1 MQIYGKKTCANCR
14 SFFFLK
20 TYKRLF
26 KISKRCK
33 DVLRPVFQDA
43 LLTNCRSQLKNFQRS
58 EAQTFVSTQP
68 ESLSFVM
75 KLECFVDREVVFFEK
90 LESFAEF
97 SVCSQLVSTFLFWCL
112 KLKLRWFL
120 QWLSYLAKFLQSL
133 NLASA
138 TRHIQNALQGIS
150 RVFWMLRPELLNIVM
165 LIHFVVVWYAKFT
178 CLHLTHWTQICRFLE
193 VLWVAQTS
201 EGSKGPRFEVDPS
214 SKWVRARQGPWSGL
228 EHKLCNWRDLL
239 PFSSPEKNDKWC
251 VQGRSRQFGPG
262 PPCPGRQVQAWWER
276 ERWERESQRWQKWQR
291 QRIQRSQRSQR
302 SQRQRLWKQRIQWKQ
317 WWLGFSHVV

>member
-14 SFFFLK
+14 RSFFLK

-58 EAQTFVSTQP
+58 EAQTFVSKQP

-97 SVCSQLVSTFLFWCL
+97 SVCSQLVSTVLFWCL

-133 NLASA
+133 NLDSA
-138 TRHIQNALQGIS
+138 TRHIQNALQGLS

-214 SKWVRARQGPWSGL
+214 SKWVRARQEKTLIRTCENTNFAICYHS
-228 EHKLCNWRDLL
+228 H
-239 PFSSPEKNDKWC
+239 PFSREKWC
-251 VQGRSRQFGPG
+251 QGRSRQFGPG

-291 QRIQRSQRSQR
+291 QRVQRIQR
-302 SQRQRLWKQRIQWKQ
+302 SQRQRLWKQRIRKQ
-317 WWLGFSHVV
+317 RWLGFSSHAV

>member
-14 SFFFLK
+14 RSFFLK

-26 KISKRCK
+26 KTKRCK

-58 EAQTFVSTQP
+58 EAQTFVSKQP

-97 SVCSQLVSTFLFWCL
+97 SVCSQLVSTVLFWCL

-214 SKWVRARQGPWSGL
+214 SKWVRARQEGPWSGL
-228 EHKLCNWRDLL
+228 VKTQTLQFATILIH
-239 PFSSPEKNDKWC
+239 SPEKNDVK
-251 VQGRSRQFGPG
+251 VDPGSSGRSLRALGDRYKHDG
-262 PPCPGRQVQAWWER
+262 SEKGEKGRVKGGKSGKGKGSNGANGKGYGSNGYESSGGLALARTLFNHQVPQV
-276 ERWERESQRWQKWQR
+276 
-291 QRIQRSQRSQR
+291 
-302 SQRQRLWKQRIQWKQ
+302 
-317 WWLGFSHVV
+317 WL

>member
-1 MQIYGKKTCANCR
+1 MRCKFTVRKLAQIVED
-14 SFFFLK
+14 FFLK

-58 EAQTFVSTQP
+58 EAQTFVSKQP

-120 QWLSYLAKFLQSL
+120 QDFRTLQNSY
-133 NLASA
+133 NL
-138 TRHIQNALQGIS
+138 
-150 RVFWMLRPELLNIVM
+150 
-165 LIHFVVVWYAKFT
+165 LI
-178 CLHLTHWTQICRFLE
+178 
-193 VLWVAQTS
+193 
-201 EGSKGPRFEVDPS
+201 
-214 SKWVRARQGPWSGL
+214 
-228 EHKLCNWRDLL
+228 
-239 PFSSPEKNDKWC
+239 
-251 VQGRSRQFGPG
+251 
-262 PPCPGRQVQAWWER
+262 
-276 ERWERESQRWQKWQR
+276 
-291 QRIQRSQRSQR
+291 
-302 SQRQRLWKQRIQWKQ
+302 
-317 WWLGFSHVV
+317 